1 MRHALHVCVGCCLR
15 LRPHSPFAILFLF
28 HPLASL
34 TTEGVGHSP
43 RLAGRGMRAAER
55 RELPAAE
62 RRDDAARGEQ
72 TRMGALGGL
81 PISLRAPSVGFM

>member
-1 MRHALHVCVGCCLR
+1 MSGSGIVTLDTR
-15 LRPHSPFAILFLF
+15 
-28 HPLASL
+28 
-34 TTEGVGHSP
+34 P
-43 RLAGRGMRAAER
+43 RLAGRGRRAAER

-62 RRDDAARGEQ
+62 RRDDAVRGEQ